1 MREHDFRVWMDESGN
16 APSTTQTRTSGIR
29 RVERDEGIDVDEEFQ
44 KDGMKSLLEL
54 FRYTSNDTRANRP
67 NPTKLKIATESLQR
81 DISWFAGHLRKYRDF
96 CLSKGDSATYVK
108 PAPIARELRTHA
120 PADTSTRPK
129 KTKPLKTSDSNSVFA
144 LEAHLQA
151 ALREN
156 IAQLDPDLEIIDG
169 GGERRVQSGF
179 IDIMARDKAGCHVV
193 IELKAGMARDAVVA
207 QTLGYMNDVKD
218 EDEKEVRGIIVAA
231 DFNKRVRSAAE
242 HIPNLILKSYRY
254 DLGFKTET
262 HN

>member
-108 PAPIARELRTHA
+108 PAPIAR
-120 PADTSTRPK
+120 
-129 KTKPLKTSDSNSVFA
+129 
-144 LEAHLQA
+144 
-151 ALREN
+151 
-156 IAQLDPDLEIIDG
+156 
-169 GGERRVQSGF
+169 
-179 IDIMARDKAGCHVV
+179 
-193 IELKAGMARDAVVA
+193 
-207 QTLGYMNDVKD
+207 
-218 EDEKEVRGIIVAA
+218 
-231 DFNKRVRSAAE
+231 
-242 HIPNLILKSYRY
+242 
-254 DLGFKTET
+254 
-262 HN
+262 